1 MKVVS
6 YLKTVPERN
15 SNPQKPQLLINFIKG
30 VNAAGDNGIV
40 SDSRVIQPADV
51 SIIQGWVYSD
61 IRSPHLQ
68 LRKQLI
74 DTHTVVTGDANLF
87 LYKNK
92 INPHGY
98 LRYSFNG
105 IFPTTGIYCDTDI
118 NPARWNQISKDT
130 NIQLEDYKIKGK
142 SIILMLQRNKGWSL
156 KGTDVQQ
163 WTIKTINQLRQHTD
177 RPIIIRTHPGDKSAT
192 TYVNSL
198 NNSIKN
204 MANVRIS
211 SIGSNLTDD
220 LHNAWAIVNHNSSA
234 AVGPIIEGYHCFL
247 TDPLDSQCAEVSN
260 TDFKNI
266 ETPTQF
272 DRQAWLERISMF
284 HWKFS
289 ELSDGTCWRHM
300 RNYCQ

>member
-156 KGTDVQQ
+156 KGTDV
-163 WTIKTINQLRQHTD
+163 N
-177 RPIIIRTHPGDKSAT
+177 
-192 TYVNSL
+192 YN
-198 NNSIKN
+198 KN
-204 MANVRIS
+204 FTA
-211 SIGSNLTDD
+211 
-220 LHNAWAIVNHNSSA
+220 
-234 AVGPIIEGYHCFL
+234 
-247 TDPLDSQCAEVSN
+247 
-260 TDFKNI
+260 
-266 ETPTQF
+266 
-272 DRQAWLERISMF
+272 
-284 HWKFS
+284 
-289 ELSDGTCWRHM
+289 
-300 RNYCQ
+300 